1 MKYAWVTK
9 RKCCFQRGGSFH
21 TEQRDA
27 MNKWRAMFIPNMQRV
42 AARFYLHSQKRQHSY
57 WIVRFLLDQSGNC
70 FGRHLVIR
78 WKNQWSMQT
87 DRLRCVPFG
96 EHLRSRVRNIS
107 TVKPEK
113 CFNDH
118 VLHIDVKTPCGGF
131 THLVTLLN
139 NVPVLVSPAHM
150 DQDRHAHAGLWR
162 DAHSCR

>member
-9 RKCCFQRGGSFH
+9 RKCCFQRAGSFH

-27 MNKWRAMFIPNMQRV
+27 MNKWRATFTPNMQRV
-42 AARFYLHSQKRQHSY
+42 AARLYLHSQKRQHSY
-57 WIVRFLLDQSGNC
+57 WIVRFLSDQSGNC
-70 FGRHLVIR
+70 FGHHLVIR

-118 VLHIDVKTPCGGF
+118 VLHIDVKTP
-131 THLVTLLN
+131 VTLLN
-139 NVPVLVSPAHM
+139 DVPVLVCPAHM

>member
-9 RKCCFQRGGSFH
+9 RKCCFQRTGSFH

-57 WIVRFLLDQSGNC
+57 WIVRFLSDQSGNC
-70 FGRHLVIR
+70 FGHHLVIR
-78 WKNQWSMQT
+78 WKNQWSTQT
-87 DRLRCVPFG
+87 DNTASRLG
-96 EHLRSRVRNIS
+96 NIWGHESENIS

>member
-9 RKCCFQRGGSFH
+9 RKCCFQRAGSFH

-27 MNKWRAMFIPNMQRV
+27 MNKWRATFTPNMQRV

-70 FGRHLVIR
+70 FGCHLVIR

>member
-9 RKCCFQRGGSFH
+9 RKCCFQRAGSFH

-27 MNKWRAMFIPNMQRV
+27 MNKWRATFTPNMQRV
-42 AARFYLHSQKRQHSY
+42 AARLYLHSQKRQHSY

-78 WKNQWSMQT
+78 WKNQWSTQT
-87 DRLRCVPFG
+87 DNTASCLG
-96 EHLRSRVRNIS
+96 NIWGHESENIS

-139 NVPVLVSPAHM
+139 DVPVLVSPAHM

>member
-9 RKCCFQRGGSFH
+9 RKCCFQRAGSFH

-27 MNKWRAMFIPNMQRV
+27 MNKWRATFTPNIQRV
-42 AARFYLHSQKRQHSY
+42 AARLYLHSQKRQHSY

-78 WKNQWSMQT
+78 WKNQWSTQT
-87 DRLRCVPFG
+87 DNTASCLG
-96 EHLRSRVRNIS
+96 NIWGHESENIS

>member
-9 RKCCFQRGGSFH
+9 RKCCFQRAGSFH

-27 MNKWRAMFIPNMQRV
+27 MNKWRATFTPNMQRV
-42 AARFYLHSQKRQHSY
+42 AARLYLHSQKRQHSY

-78 WKNQWSMQT
+78 WKNQWSTQT
-87 DRLRCVPFG
+87 DNTASCLG
-96 EHLRSRVRNIS
+96 NIWGHESENIS